1 MQMVN
6 VHIRLP
12 EIRDVELALA
22 TVPNGASKA
31 MVRALNRTIVGVR
44 DDVLRAIK
52 DTYLVRDREF
62 RGLMKIRNASSKR
75 LSASIT
81 VRDHPLGV
89 ERFQITPRKR
99 ISGRRRAP
107 MGIHVRVRRDSPG
120 NILPGTFLGI
130 GRISN
135 ALLVFRR
142 LTDDRLPL
150 EHIHG
155 PAFSSMLKMSWDN
168 PELSIQEHA
177 DERLLRELDHQVEY
191 LLSEAAK

>member
-6 VHIRLP
+6 IQIRLP
-12 EIRDVELALA
+12 EIRDVEQALA
-22 TVPNGASKA
+22 TVPNGASRA
-31 MVRALNRTIVGVR
+31 MTRALNRTIVGVR
-44 DDVLRAIK
+44 EDVLRAIK
-52 DTYLVRDREF
+52 STYLVRDREF
-62 RGLMKIRNASSKR
+62 RGLMKISNASSKR

-99 ISGRRRAP
+99 GGGRRAS
-107 MGIHVRVRRDSPG
+107 MGIHVRVRQDSPG
-120 NILPGTFLGI
+120 NTLPGTFLGI
-130 GRISN
+130 GRVSN

-142 LTDDRLPL
+142 LTPDDRLL